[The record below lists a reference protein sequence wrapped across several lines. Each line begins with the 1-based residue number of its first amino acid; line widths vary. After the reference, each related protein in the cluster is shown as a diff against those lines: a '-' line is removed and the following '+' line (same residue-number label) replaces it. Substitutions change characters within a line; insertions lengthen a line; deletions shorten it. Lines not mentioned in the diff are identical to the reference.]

1 MENRQPRQE
10 RSEETLQTIIAA
22 AAAELVE
29 NGLQSVT
36 HRRVAEL
43 ANSSLRSTTYY
54 FKSVKALRLEAM
66 KVLFNL
72 GGRAREARLAELKAD
87 RSSPLVKELILATY
101 GEFST
106 PRDILKFQSNV
117 ALASLDET
125 YTDLITET
133 ALKVENHVQ
142 KVLEVY
148 GSNLPAARVISTI
161 DGRLL
166 EWAQKQGKTNYEENI
181 KSDLGI

>member
-66 KVLFNL
+66 KVLF
-72 GGRAREARLAELKAD
+72 GFGHRARAARIAEL
-87 RSSPLVKELILATY
+87 RTSHSTPLVKELLLATY
-101 GEFST
+101 GEFEN
-106 PRDILKFQSNV
+106 PRDILKFQSNI

-125 YTDLITET
+125 YTDLITQT
-133 ALKVENHVQ
+133 AQVVEDQVQ
-142 KVLEVY
+142 EILEIY
-148 GSNLPAARVISTI
+148 GCDLPAARVISTI

-166 EWAQKQGKTNYEENI
+166 EWAQKQGKTNFEENI
-181 KSDLGI
+181 KNDLGI

>member
-66 KVLFNL
+66 RVVFNI
-72 GGRAREARLAELKAD
+72 GRRAGEARLAELRAD
-87 RSSPLVKELILATY
+87 HSSPLVKELVFATY
-101 GEFST
+101 GVFSA
-106 PRDILKFQSNV
+106 PREILKFQSNV
-117 ALASLDET
+117 ALAALDET

-142 KVLEVY
+142 EVLKVY
-148 GSNLPAARVISTI
+148 GCDLSAARVISTI

-181 KSDLGI
+181 KNDLGL